1 MKFNDEQIRKAMAC
15 KSVDEL
21 LELAKAEGVELAKD
35 EAEKFFAQIGKQD
48 LDLED
53 LNNVAGGAGC
63 AAYLCG
69 ADCNSPYKNEN

>member
-48 LDLED
+48 LALED
-53 LNNVAGGAGC
+53 LSTVAGGAC
-63 AAYLCG
+63 AGYMCG
-69 ADCNSPYKNEN
+69 ADCNGPYKNEN